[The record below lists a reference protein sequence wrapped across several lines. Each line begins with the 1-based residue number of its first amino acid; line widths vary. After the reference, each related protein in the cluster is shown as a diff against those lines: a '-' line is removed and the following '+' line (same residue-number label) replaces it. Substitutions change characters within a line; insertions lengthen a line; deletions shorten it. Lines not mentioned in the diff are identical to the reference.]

1 MLIVRW
7 RLTDTCNLCP
17 LLFPLKVFSGST
29 RRRTSPALFPRH
41 QMRKATRHKCTSL
54 FCLGVVVVPLIVF
67 VLSAFLAI
75 WLWLL
80 EADLAGCFKPGG
92 EDFLPPS
99 PPPPGPLDEEEL
111 GSGSRQLAI
120 GAGASA
126 SHANATSGA
135 ASERPICSYYEWC
148 ALGRKSRPATQPTCL
163 RARALCAG
171 CCMCLATSSA
181 SASPASNP
189 CPGARPPSCLTCS
202 SLLGALR

>member
-1 MLIVRW
+1 
-7 RLTDTCNLCP
+7 
-17 LLFPLKVFSGST
+17 
-29 RRRTSPALFPRH
+29 
-41 QMRKATRHKCTSL
+41 MRKATRHKCTSL

-92 EDFLPPS
+92 EDTLPPS

-126 SHANATSGA
+126 SHTNATSGA

-148 ALGRKSRPATQPTCL
+148 ALAAKARQQHNPHLLLTSPRSVRRVLYVLGNLVGVGLTSIQPVSGSPPAELFDLLIATWSLTL
-163 RARALCAG
+163 TGATRRRA
-171 CCMCLATSSA
+171 T
-181 SASPASNP
+181 
-189 CPGARPPSCLTCS
+189 RPPRASFYL
-202 SLLGALR
+202 

>member
-1 MLIVRW
+1 MQKMSV
-7 RLTDTCNLCP
+7 C
-17 LLFPLKVFSGST
+17 
-29 RRRTSPALFPRH
+29 SPPTHPRPPFARH

-75 WLWLL
+75 WLWLV

-92 EDFLPPS
+92 EDILPPS

-120 GAGASA
+120 GSGAPA
-126 SHANATSGA
+126 SHTNATSGA

-148 ALGRKSRPATQPTCL
+148 ALGRKSPPATQPPP
-163 RARALCAG
+163 AAYEPALCAQG
-171 CCMCLATSSA
+171 VVCAWKPRRRRPHQHPTRVRE
-181 SASPASNP
+181 PARR
-189 CPGARPPSCLTCS
+189 AV
-202 SLLGALR
+202 

>member
-1 MLIVRW
+1 
-7 RLTDTCNLCP
+7 
-17 LLFPLKVFSGST
+17 
-29 RRRTSPALFPRH
+29 
-41 QMRKATRHKCTSL
+41 MRKATRHKCTSL

-92 EDFLPPS
+92 EDILPPS
-99 PPPPGPLDEEEL
+99 PPPPGPLHEEEL

-126 SHANATSGA
+126 SHTNATSGA

-148 ALGRKSRPATQPTCL
+148 AFGRKSPPATQPPPAAYVPAFCAQGAICAWQPRRRRPYQHPTRVREPAR
-163 RARALCAG
+163 RAV
-171 CCMCLATSSA
+171 
-181 SASPASNP
+181 
-189 CPGARPPSCLTCS
+189 
-202 SLLGALR
+202 